1 MAKQQTRKPAK
12 DVNKLGTSEA
22 IQPLRKDEHEPRQRK
37 PRTRSG
43 RAAAETNSAA
53 AELPKAS
60 VKNSAVSITNDQR
73 PEKAALK
80 PKPRSKDADTAPVSV
95 SSLDTPRAS
104 RKRAMLIGMLE
115 RAQGASVAEI
125 GLRLG
130 WLPHTVRAAITGLRH
145 AGREVARSKE
155 RERPNGLPA
164 RAGRNT
170 RPLTTMTA
178 RHNAVSR
185 EGARAPPDD

>member
-1 MAKQQTRKPAK
+1 MPIQRNTIMAKQQTRKPAK

-60 VKNSAVSITNDQR
+60 VKNRALSITHDER
-73 PEKAALK
+73 PEKTALK
-80 PKPRSKDADTAPVSV
+80 PKPRSKGADTALVSV
-95 SSLDTPRAS
+95 SSPDLPRAS
-104 RKRAMLIGMLE
+104 TKRAMLIGMLE

-125 GLRLG
+125 GQRLG

-145 AGREVARSKE
+145 AGRDVTRSKNE
-155 RERPNGLPA
+155 SGQTVYRL
-164 RAGRNT
+164 
-170 RPLTTMTA
+170 
-178 RHNAVSR
+178 
-185 EGARAPPDD
+185 APIETQDR